1 MHSLYDQRDSGVV
14 VSSNN
19 SVDLDVR
26 LIDEELLYADES
38 EADKIMKKLKERM
51 QRQKSLAE
59 KEDKL
64 SSLLKQESTEVDD
77 SAQNIREK
85 KAIKQNKTTES
96 LRTEFQQM
104 TSNQKLEFMQNL
116 LNFANKI
123 NSESLVDNLV
133 PALQLF
139 AQENSDIKRALL
151 S

>member
-1 MHSLYDQRDSGVV
+1 
-14 VSSNN
+14 
-19 SVDLDVR
+19 
-26 LIDEELLYADES
+26 
-38 EADKIMKKLKERM
+38 
-51 QRQKSLAE
+51 LAE

-64 SSLLKQESTEVDD
+64 SSLLKQEQSEVDD